1 MATRGF
7 ATLDPAQGSWAV
19 SHARSV
25 VDAVV
30 ESGSL
35 PPVPSTV
42 DPVFEA
48 DRGAFVTLEK
58 ATELR
63 GCIGRPEPEQPAI
76 RAIREAAQGAVTE
89 DPRFPP
95 VGPSELEA
103 ITVEVSVLTAPRP
116 IEASEPQAI
125 MEAITVGEHGLIL
138 RGRDR
143 SGLLLPQVPVEQGW
157 GVETFLDHT
166 SQKAGLSPGAW
177 RDPTVSVERF
187 SAQVFAEVEPYG
199 PVEEASRP
207 GSEQ

>member
-7 ATLDPAQGSWAV
+7 ATLDPAQGSWGV

-30 ESGSL
+30 ETGSL

-58 ATELR
+58 ATGLR
-63 GCIGRPEPEQPAI
+63 GCIGRPEPEQTAI
-76 RAIREAAQGAVTE
+76 RAIREAAQGAATE

-116 IEASEPQAI
+116 IEASEAQAI
-125 MEAITVGEHGLIL
+125 MEAVTVGEHGLIL
-138 RGRDR
+138 RGGNR

-157 GVETFLDHT
+157 GVETFLDHAC
-166 SQKAGLSPGAW
+166 QKAGLSPGAW
-177 RDPTVSVERF
+177 RDQEVSVERF

-199 PVEEASRP
+199 PVEEESRP